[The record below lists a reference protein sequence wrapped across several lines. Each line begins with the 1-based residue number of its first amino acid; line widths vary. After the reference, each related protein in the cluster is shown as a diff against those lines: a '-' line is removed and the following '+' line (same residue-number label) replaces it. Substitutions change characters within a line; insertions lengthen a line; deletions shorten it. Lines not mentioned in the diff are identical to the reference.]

1 MSGDRDENGR
11 AARGDARSQGAGGVQ
26 MQGAWR
32 DAIGLLMDDLV
43 RRDAAERT
51 RRAYGVD
58 LEQFA
63 QWCATQGLAPREV
76 GAKAV
81 RRYGAHLTARG
92 TAASTSA
99 RKLAALRALFSSQR
113 EHGAI

>member
-1 MSGDRDENGR
+1 MSGDRDESGRPAMGGGR
-11 AARGDARSQGAGGVQ
+11 AGGGAR
-26 MQGAWR
+26 MQAAWR
-32 DAIGLLMDDLV
+32 GAIGLLMYDLV

-63 QWCATQGLAPREV
+63 QWAAAQGLAPPEV
-76 GAKAV
+76 GPRAV
-81 RRYGAHLTARG
+81 RRYVAHLTERG
-92 TAASTSA
+92 AAASTSA

-113 EHGAI
+113 EHGA